1 MECDDLETIV
11 KVIVVGNGGVGKS
24 SLTARYC
31 KGTFTSTY
39 KKTIGVDFL
48 EKTLDSGLTTGESVK
63 LMIWDTAGQ
72 EEFDSI
78 TASYYRGAGA
88 CAIVFSSTD
97 RASFEAVERWKQKV
111 EAEFEGKTYP
121 ILCLVQNKA
130 DLIDTENGGSG
141 NNAQMSAIEVESLA
155 KRLNMRLFR
164 TSVKLDTNVKDVFE
178 HLATEYILRSQTPP
192 MVSKQ
197 YEEKTSD
204 TKSGSISS
212 SSSTTSSSNLNNS
225 SSTSSLS
232 SSVSSSAAAT
242 TTTTTTTTTIS
253 SSVNKDKSLGVALS
267 TSSTNTASGGG
278 GVGGGLSNALLPPDV
293 LARVNESNGLPA
305 PAGTIR
311 LGSSSDK
318 SVRKKKTGLFGGC

>member
-130 DLIDTENGGSG
+130 DLIDSENGGSGVSGGNG

-178 HLATEYILRSQTPP
+178 HLATEYILRSQAPP

-197 YEEKTSD
+197 SEEKTSD

-212 SSSTTSSSNLNNS
+212 SISISSSSNLNNS

-242 TTTTTTTTTIS
+242 TIS
-253 SSVNKDKSLGVALS
+253 SSINKDKSLGIAMS
-267 TSSTNTASGGG
+267 TPSTNTVGGG
-278 GVGGGLSNALLPPDV
+278 GGGGLSNALLPPDV

-311 LGSSSDK
+311 LGSSSEK
-318 SVRKKKTGLFGGC
+318 QAKKKKTGLFGGC

>member
-130 DLIDTENGGSG
+130 DLIDSENGGSGGNG

-178 HLATEYILRSQTPP
+178 HLATEYILRSQAPP

-197 YEEKTSD
+197 SEDKTSD
-204 TKSGSISS
+204 TKSSSISS
-212 SSSTTSSSNLNNS
+212 SSSTSISFNLNNS

-242 TTTTTTTTTIS
+242 TIS
-253 SSVNKDKSLGVALS
+253 SSINKDKSLGIAMS
-267 TSSTNTASGGG
+267 TPSTNTVGGG
-278 GVGGGLSNALLPPDV
+278 GGGLSNALLPPDV

-311 LGSSSDK
+311 LGSSSEK
-318 SVRKKKTGLFGGC
+318 QAKKKKTLFGGC

>member
-97 RASFEAVERWKQKV
+97 RASFEAIERWKKKV
-111 EAEFEGKTYP
+111 EAEFEGKMYP

-130 DLIDTENGGSG
+130 DLIDTEGGSSG
-141 NNAQMSAIEVESLA
+141 SNGSVAQMSAIEVEAIA

-164 TSVKLDTNVKDVFE
+164 TSVKLDQNVKDVFE
-178 HLATEYILRSQTPP
+178 YLATEYILRSQDPP
-192 MVSKQ
+192 MVIKQ
-197 YEEKTSD
+197 SEEKNNGT
-204 TKSGSISS
+204 TKSGTLNSISNS
-212 SSSTTSSSNLNNS
+212 NSTSSNLNNS
-225 SSTSSLS
+225 SNTISLS
-232 SSVSSSAAAT
+232 SNVSTSTAAAT
-242 TTTTTTTTTIS
+242 TTTMS
-253 SSVNKDKSLGVALS
+253 SSVNGAA
-267 TSSTNTASGGG
+267 SSTPSTNAAGGG
-278 GVGGGLSNALLPPDV
+278 GGGGGGLANALLPPDV
-293 LARVNESNGLPA
+293 LARVNESSGLPA

-311 LGSSSDK
+311 LGSSSEK
-318 SVRKKKTGLFGGC
+318 TVKKKKTGLFGGC

>member
-1 MECDDLETIV
+1 MECDDLETVV

-31 KGTFTSTY
+31 KGTFTNTY

-48 EKTLDSGLTTGESVK
+48 EKTLDSGLSTGESVK

-72 EEFDSI
+72 EEFDAI

-97 RASFEAVERWKQKV
+97 RASFDAVERWKRKV

-130 DLIDTENGGSG
+130 DLIDADGGG
-141 NNAQMSAIEVESLA
+141 GAQMSVHEVESLA
-155 KRLNMRLFR
+155 KRLNIRLFR

-178 HLATEYILRSQTPP
+178 HLATEFILRSNAPPEVVKQT
-192 MVSKQ
+192 
-197 YEEKTSD
+197 EEKSN
-204 TKSGSISS
+204 SS
-212 SSSTTSSSNLNNS
+212 SSSNASSSS
-225 SSTSSLS
+225 SSLSASSTTNEAAINSNKYAPQAPAGTSSL
-232 SSVSSSAAAT
+232 T
-242 TTTTTTTTTIS
+242 
-253 SSVNKDKSLGVALS
+253 
-267 TSSTNTASGGG
+267 TASA
-278 GVGGGLSNALLPPDV
+278 VVTATGGLANALLPAEV
-293 LARVNESNGLPA
+293 VARVIESNGPPA

-311 LGSSSDK
+311 LGSTSDK
-318 SVRKKKTGLFGGC
+318 AAIKRKKTGIFSAC